1 MKMLFDFM
9 PILIFFT
16 AYMLKDIYFATWVA
30 IVTAVLQVGGYW
42 LKFKRFETMQVIS
55 LVMIV
60 IFGGATLLLH
70 DPIFIKWK
78 FSVVYWL
85 TGLFFLSTLF
95 IGEKTLVQR
104 VMDHQISLPEPVWR
118 NLNLS
123 WVAYFMI
130 LGFVNI
136 MIAFRLSTEH
146 WMYFKLGVIG
156 ISFLFVLGQS
166 FYIAQFIEEDE
177 LEGPD
182 SLKTPKEGSHDAK
195 QRPH

>member
-1 MKMLFDFM
+1 MKMLFDFL

-30 IVTAVLQVGGYW
+30 IGTAILQVGGYW
-42 LKFKRFETMQVIS
+42 LKFRRFETMQVIS
-55 LVMIV
+55 LVMII
-60 IFGGATLLLH
+60 IFGGATLVLH

-104 VMDHQISLPEPVWR
+104 VMDNQISLPEPVWR

-123 WVAYFMI
+123 WVVYFI
-130 LGFVNI
+130 VLGFVNI
-136 MIAFRLSTEH
+136 AIAFRLSTEH

-166 FYIAQFIEEDE
+166 FYIARFIDE
-177 LEGPD
+177 NDDKKPSDHNNEAG
-182 SLKTPKEGSHDAK
+182 HDDAH